1 MVIHIIFL
9 VLSRCCTAG
18 TAGDGGGDDGGGAAA
33 PAVVVV
39 VVVGDGMVAVT
50 IVITSV
56 HERASVVRA

>member
-39 VVVGDGMVAVT
+39 VGDGMVAVT

>member
-18 TAGDGGGDDGGGAAA
+18 DGGGDDGGGAAA
-33 PAVVVV
+33 PAVV

>member
-18 TAGDGGGDDGGGAAA
+18 SAGDGGGDDGGGAAA

-39 VVVGDGMVAVT
+39 VGDGMVAVT
-50 IVITSV
+50 IVIMSV